1 MDQSEAELR
10 AQYEREKQ
18 QYEQYQR
25 EKRQYEEQQ
34 RAARQAARP
43 SGDGGKKRSPR
54 DLTVGEQVVGA
65 VRQAANA
72 VTFGQYPRMVGAVN
86 RIPAVRSIN
95 RMLGR
100 DDEDAAKLGQY
111 MAEYRQRAPG
121 QAEAARFVGE
131 VVPYMTGPGAVRGV
145 GRLAQTA
152 GRMVNP
158 QAMARVEQALGAV
171 GSAAGRGYG
180 AAKNAPVVGSALRAA
195 QGAAGRVLP
204 RSAGSAAQ
212 IATLEGARGVLEPAE
227 DGQERTLGEVATD
240 VAKRIG
246 GGLLGGKMGEVI
258 GTRIAATV
266 GPTLGKVATGA
277 KSATEKAG
285 EAISAWKG
293 GEPIQFSDEAFAR
306 LAKLYDKSKLLRD
319 AVNQEAENLG
329 LTATHPTVLARA
341 YSAVSR
347 AVRGTP
353 DAADVQKMVL
363 QPFLKEIDTA
373 AQGPLSPLIRR
384 YAAGKG
390 SEEAVQAAQR
400 TVSYLRTG
408 KGDPFR
414 SSPEAM
420 AQWAGR
426 SYRSNEERQAAAQAL
441 ISALSQGGT
450 AAGPLWQRAMR
461 PFKGAGEVA
470 NLVEQLGGTPSF
482 AQRMAQRAG
491 RGVGAV
497 TGSRFMDEE

>member
-1 MDQSEAELR
+1 MRQPRRKSIEEIYQETMGTQEPPMPSPAQPSRQSSQPSRQSAADLYAQTMGAEEDRGL
-10 AQYEREKQ
+10 
-18 QYEQYQR
+18 
-25 EKRQYEEQQ
+25 
-34 RAARQAARP
+34 
-43 SGDGGKKRSPR
+43 S
-54 DLTVGEQVVGA
+54 LGEQVVGA

-72 VTFGQYPRMVGAVN
+72 ATFGQYPRMVGAVN
-86 RIPAVRSIN
+86 R
-95 RMLGR
+95 MLRR

-111 MAEYRQRAPG
+111 MAEYKQRAPG
-121 QAEAARFVGE
+121 QAMAAGMAGEAAQYLAGGGVLQ
-131 VVPYMTGPGAVRGV
+131 GAGRVARGV
-145 GRLAQTA
+145 GR
-152 GRMVNP
+152 MVSP
-158 QAMARVEQALGAV
+158 QATSQI
-171 GSAAGRGYG
+171 GSALSAAAEMAKRGYG
-180 AAKNAPVVGSALRAA
+180 MARTAPVVGAVGR
-195 QGAAGRVLP
+195 RVLP
-204 RSAGSAAQ
+204 ASAANAAQ

-227 DGQERTLGEVATD
+227 DGQERTFGEALAEGGKRAAAGLVGGRVGEV
-240 VAKRIG
+240 V
-246 GGLLGGKMGEVI
+246 
-258 GTRIAATV
+258 GTRLGAAV

-293 GEPIQFSDEAFAR
+293 GAPVP
-306 LAKLYDKSKLLRD
+306 LTTGMAKLYQNSKLLRD
-319 AVNQEAENLG
+319 AVDEEAANLG
-329 LTATHPTVLARA
+329 LMSNHPMVLARA
-341 YSAVSR
+341 YGAVSR
-347 AVRGTP
+347 MVRGTP

-384 YAAGKG
+384 YASGKG

-408 KGDPFR
+408 RGDAAR

-420 AQWAGR
+420 AQWASR
-426 SYRSNEERQAAAQAL
+426 SYRSNEERQATAQAL
-441 ISALSQGGT
+441 IAALSQGGT
-450 AAGPLWQRAMR
+450 AAGPLWQRAAR

>member
-1 MDQSEAELR
+1 MEDPVKRMPGESI
-10 AQYEREKQ
+10 
-18 QYEQYQR
+18 EQYL
-25 EKRQYEEQQ
+25 
-34 RAARQAARP
+34 ARQSASSTREQA
-43 SGDGGKKRSPR
+43 PR

-72 VTFGQYPRMVGAVN
+72 ATFGQYPRMVGAV
-86 RIPAVRSIN
+86 N

-111 MAEYRQRAPG
+111 MAEYKQRAPG
-121 QAEAARFVGE
+121 QAAVARFAGE
-131 VVPYMTGPGAVRGV
+131 VVPYMAGPGAARGV

-158 QAMARVEQALGAV
+158 QATGRVAQALSAASQTAGKAYRAARTAPGVGAV
-171 GSAAGRGYG
+171 AS
-180 AAKNAPVVGSALRAA
+180 
-195 QGAAGRVLP
+195 RVLP
-204 RSAGSAAQ
+204 TSAANAAQ

-227 DGQERTLGEVATD
+227 DGQERTIGEALAEGGKRAAAGLVGGRIGEV
-240 VAKRIG
+240 V
-246 GGLLGGKMGEVI
+246 
-258 GTRIAATV
+258 GTRLGAAV

-293 GEPIQFSDEAFAR
+293 GAPVP
-306 LAKLYDKSKLLRD
+306 LTTGMAKLYQNSKLLRD
-319 AVNQEAENLG
+319 AVDLEAENLG
-329 LTATHPTVLARA
+329 LAANHPMVLARA
-341 YSAVSR
+341 YSAISS
-347 AVRGTP
+347 AIRGTK
-353 DAADVQKMVL
+353 DAADVQEMVL
-363 QPFLKEIDTA
+363 QPFLKEVDTA
-373 AQGPLSPLIRR
+373 VQGRLSPLIRR
-384 YAAGKG
+384 YAEGRGA
-390 SEEAVQAAQR
+390 EEAVQAAQR

-408 KGDPFR
+408 RGDPFR

-441 ISALSQGGT
+441 IAALSQGGT
-450 AAGPLWQRAMR
+450 AAGPLWQRAVR

-491 RGVGAV
+491 RGAGAV

>member
-1 MDQSEAELR
+1 MQDPVRAKKADRWDALVAQGMSGSEAQ
-10 AQYEREKQ
+10 AQVEREFLQ
-18 QYEQYQR
+18 
-25 EKRQYEEQQ
+25 
-34 RAARQAARP
+34 QAAETP
-43 SGDGGKKRSPR
+43 TLEAPR

-72 VTFGQYPRMVGAVN
+72 ATFGQYPRMVGAV
-86 RIPAVRSIN
+86 N

-111 MAEYRQRAPG
+111 MAEYKQRAPG
-121 QAEAARFVGE
+121 QAAVARFAGD
-131 VVPYMTGPGAVRGV
+131 VVPYMTGPGATRGV
-145 GRLAQTA
+145 GRLAQGV

-158 QAMARVEQALGAV
+158 QATGRVAQALSAASQTAGKAYRAARTAPGVGAV
-171 GSAAGRGYG
+171 AS
-180 AAKNAPVVGSALRAA
+180 
-195 QGAAGRVLP
+195 RVLP
-204 RSAGSAAQ
+204 TSAANAAQ

-227 DGQERTLGEVATD
+227 DGQERTIGEALAEGGKRAAAGLVGGRIGEV
-240 VAKRIG
+240 V
-246 GGLLGGKMGEVI
+246 
-258 GTRIAATV
+258 GTRLGAAV

-293 GEPIQFSDEAFAR
+293 GAPVP
-306 LAKLYDKSKLLRD
+306 LTTGMAKLYQNSKLLRD
-319 AVNQEAENLG
+319 AVDEEAANLG
-329 LTATHPTVLARA
+329 LMSNHPMVLARA
-341 YSAVSR
+341 YGAVSR
-347 AVRGTP
+347 MVRGTP

-384 YAAGKG
+384 YASGKG
-390 SEEAVQAAQR
+390 AEEAVQAAQR

-408 KGDPFR
+408 RGDAAR

-420 AQWAGR
+420 RQWAGR
-426 SYRSNEERQAAAQAL
+426 PYRSNEERQAAAQAL
-441 ISALSQGGT
+441 IAALSQGGT
-450 AAGPLWQRAMR
+450 AAGPLWQRAVR

-470 NLVEQLGGTPSF
+470 NLAEQLGGTPSF

-491 RGVGAV
+491 RGAGAV